1 MCGVGTSQWEEA
13 SEALL
18 LSACIHE
25 GSGSD
30 AGNGANRTA
39 EVASLGL
46 VVASSEDE
54 LTVENL
60 LLLVHELWVQRDVFV
75 LHFL

>member
-1 MCGVGTSQWEEA
+1 MSGVGTSQREEPG
-13 SEALL
+13 EALL
-18 LSACIHE
+18 LSAYIHE

-30 AGNGANRTA
+30 TGYSSDLAA
-39 EVASLGL
+39 EVTSLSL